1 MEITSSVE
9 VNGAAIRAGAWEV
22 GHQAGAPVA
31 DWQITPYE
39 AATQYDP
46 PDVAGDIPVNI
57 KVTALGT
64 TYDLLAGG
72 RLNSV
77 SDQLTQRGV
86 ETRIAGVDGAWR
98 LFEKGPLRDT
108 VFVSRT
114 IIRERYPRGMVIAT
128 LNGDQVLGL
137 PPDRYRIRRDND
149 DPNVL
154 AAGKAGVY
162 PYTQMMEETE
172 WLNKS
177 DTICDPMAAFQDAY
191 AKANLPEFVI
201 VGGDRGLKVK
211 TFLDQDLTTD
221 DDCEDAKVASKRI
234 AGGVNALTINH
245 LIELLAKKAGFS
257 SVKINTPDLPMF
269 EPFTV
274 NAGQTWYAAIQ
285 SLVGP
290 WNPLIYVWGNVLH
303 IIDVEAADIVTHR
316 AMTLSA
322 ESVTVLNR
330 SVSRIPPH
338 RGVNVLGPLRAGLEA
353 MREFRRGNPRAASD
367 DDDCRPPIN
376 GGMSCAQDGLPPNF
390 SIAPPPKHE
399 RVSEYERE
407 ERDGVGEVLIAGE
420 MPYNIEV
427 VRSYGPPSSSLGP
440 QWSGAEKIDW
450 TRMTV
455 RKFYFADPALGRIQL
470 RYLERT
476 VHGGVGG
483 VSRVLSRQSTR
494 IIQGRFGN
502 NPCQVIQEE
511 RAHVRLPGLP
521 FGGERLIRRTITTY
535 SENLSVEGTWDS
547 TTDEYVLTIFT
558 IGDNLEFY
566 KPIPYQEAAHSG
578 TIDLSG
584 NSLDSWQMAHYSR
597 TTESYQVIDKYFAQK
612 ETAKVYSFGGHPPE
626 GDVEVFMYNQ
636 PEGGIAPAARQRYC
650 FGVNIDGA
658 LVQSILAVG
667 AATEEQAEL
676 IAARAERR
684 GGQRQVRA
692 EVELPTYLPRIRP
705 GMGITIAPTAIRSL
719 NQANTAMVVANRIE
733 GDFFISGYRYVN
745 VPVGQGIFRVRTRL
759 SLRSRF

>member
-39 AATQYDP
+39 PATQYDP
-46 PDVAGDIPVNI
+46 PDVAGDVPVNI
-57 KVTALGT
+57 KVTAVGA
-64 TYDLLAGG
+64 TYDLLTGG

-77 SDQLTQRGV
+77 SDQLTPRGV

-108 VFVSRT
+108 VFVPRT
-114 IIRERYPRGMVIAT
+114 IVRELYPRGLLIVT
-128 LNGDQVLGL
+128 LNGDQVLGI
-137 PPDRYRIRRDND
+137 PPPRARERSGNS
-149 DPNVL
+149 V
-154 AAGKAGVY
+154 GVY
-162 PYTQMMEETE
+162 IGREMLGEGE
-172 WLNKS
+172 WLGRE
-177 DTICDPMAAFQDAY
+177 DPICDPLSAFQDAY
-191 AKANLPEFVI
+191 AKANVPDFVI
-201 VGGDRGLKVK
+201 LGGDRGLKVK
-211 TFLDQDLTTD
+211 TYLENETPP
-221 DDCEDAKVASKRI
+221 EDACELARVASRRI

-245 LIELLAKKAGFS
+245 LVELLALKAGFS

-285 SLVGP
+285 ALVGP

-303 IIDVEAADIVTHR
+303 VIDVEAADIATHR
-316 AMTLSA
+316 AVTISA

-338 RGVNVLGPLRAGLEA
+338 RGVNVLGPLRAALAA
-353 MREFRRGNPRAASD
+353 MREWSRDGVGTNPLD
-367 DDDCRPPIN
+367 PDDCVPPRQ

-390 SIAPPPKHE
+390 SVAPPPKHE

-407 ERDGVGEVLIAGE
+407 ERDGVGEILIAGE

-440 QWSGAEKIDW
+440 QWGGSEKIDW

-476 VHGGVGG
+476 VHGGVNG